1 MLESA
6 LKLQANTLETVVYL
20 NTGKGSFTKIPLP
33 VEAQFSPVYAISI
46 NDFDGDNQLDILL
59 GGNLYQS
66 KPEVG
71 RYDASYGLYLKG
83 NGKGNFKSVS
93 SKDSGFKL
101 KGQARGFSMVTV
113 NNKPVL
119 MVEAFI
125 GSTKEEIEDYYNV
138 LKSFDYEI
146 FDVSPLDNKTDS
158 TGPLSLEEFEY
169 YTHKVVDNGNFF
181 CFHKD
186 EVSKYDL
193 PKIVP
198 GKTQRSVSQFWIL
211 EKYSNFF

>member
-1 MLESA
+1 MNGGNFDA
-6 LKLQANTLETVVYL
+6 LDRKDEVKKFHST
-20 NTGKGSFTKIPLP
+20 P
-33 VEAQFSPVYAISI
+33 VEVSGVNVY
-46 NDFDGDNQLDILL
+46 DFILDNYKDELDKIKFIKTDTE
-59 GGNLYQS
+59 GYD
-66 KPEVG
+66 KEV
-71 RYDASYGLYLKG
+71 LKTLAPLI
-83 NGKGNFKSVS
+83 K
-93 SKDSGFKL
+93 
-101 KGQARGFSMVTV
+101 R
-113 NNKPVL
+113 NKPIL

-138 LKSFDYEI
+138 LKSFDYEV

-169 YTHKVVDNGNFF
+169 YTYKVVDNGNFF

-198 GKTQRSVSQFWIL
+198 GKTACVVFGRNDGYKEAERFIIHLTTLL
-211 EKYSNFF
+211 ETFDEMFL